1 MTLSST
7 NGTSSLT
14 SAGVSS
20 LASMPH
26 ALADVIRRLNS
37 SIRSGVR
44 ATSIPPHVEFM
55 PIATYWRWLS
65 SVSRAISLLWSVGK
79 MKLEAWPVE
88 PPGFGNGPLS
98 SWTRSVQPRRAR
110 WPTRQLP
117 TMPAP
122 ITTHLACVR
131 QRLAR
136 F

>member
-1 MTLSST
+1 
-7 NGTSSLT
+7 
-14 SAGVSS
+14 
-20 LASMPH
+20 MPH

-44 ATSIPPHVEFM
+44 ATSMPPHVEFM
-55 PIATYWRWLS
+55 SIATYWRWLS
-65 SVSRAISLLWSVGK
+65 SVSSAISLLWSVGK

-98 SWTRSVQPRRAR
+98 SCTRSVQPSRAR

-117 TMPAP
+117 TIPAP
-122 ITTHLACVR
+122 MTTHFACCR

-136 F
+136 L